1 MIEKKSWE
9 DKKTVWIDK
18 DLHKRLKVLASQNNM
33 KMGAYVEGLINKS
46 FEGDKRNGTKHS

>member
-1 MIEKKSWE
+1 MTEKKNNWE

-18 DLHKRLKVLASQNNM
+18 NLHKRLKVLASQSGM

-46 FEGDKRNGTKHS
+46 LEGEKKK